1 VVQRLTGDYP
11 AATASLTQALE
22 LFRDLGDRHGQAGAS
37 INLGELLS
45 LSLAYREARGYFVQ
59 ALSIAC
65 GIGTPAGEAQA
76 REGIGRSHIQEGN
89 PGQGAK
95 NLQQA
100 LAVYRRIGAPEAQC
114 VRAHSSSS
122 YDHRGRQ
129 GGPMATAIEQASPA
143 APDSPRPKTQ
153 ARVPNPDFW
162 SAHYD
167 AATTFAGIIERL
179 AGGPLQGA

>member
-59 ALSIAC
+59 ALSIARD
-65 GIGTPAGEAQA
+65 IDAPAGEAQA

-129 GGPMATAIEQASPA
+129 GGPMATATGQASPA